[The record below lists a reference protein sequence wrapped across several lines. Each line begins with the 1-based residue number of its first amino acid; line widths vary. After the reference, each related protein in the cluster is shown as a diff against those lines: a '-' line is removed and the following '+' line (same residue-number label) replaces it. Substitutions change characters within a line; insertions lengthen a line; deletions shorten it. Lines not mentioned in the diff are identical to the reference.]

1 MAKPYLD
8 INGQIQNLTE
18 AKGLII
24 NDIPFA
30 RQKPSD
36 ISYLSLIGGYKV
48 PFFNGISHKY
58 VPGSTFE
65 DIVALYE
72 FDKSLRLLTFGYI
85 TSVEEKLRQKI
96 VDAFCGRFG
105 ELQSAFLNPANYRS
119 EPSYSH
125 SHTVSGLVNKFLKSA
140 VSDKDH
146 AYVIHQRN
154 HYHNVPLWTVVKVV
168 TFGTLSKMYSVLQYP
183 QRIQIARSFLYPSDR
198 QLEKAVDCMTYF
210 RNICAHNERLYSFKL
225 NQRSFM
231 YRDPEITLTKCMKP
245 YCHVRCLCV

>member
-1 MAKPYLD
+1 M
-8 INGQIQNLTE
+8 
-18 AKGLII
+18 
-24 NDIPFA
+24 
-30 RQKPSD
+30 
-36 ISYLSLIGGYKV
+36 
-48 PFFNGISHKY
+48 
-58 VPGSTFE
+58 
-65 DIVALYE
+65 
-72 FDKSLRLLTFGYI
+72 
-85 TSVEEKLRQKI
+85 EEKLRQQI

-119 EPSYSH
+119 EPSY

-225 NQRSFM
+225 NQRSFPDTTLHSKLSIPQKGNEYIFGKKDYFALGIALRYTLPHNEFLSYKRSLKRLISGYSKKANYSLLPDLLNAM
-231 YRDPEITLTKCMKP
+231 GFPLNWEKITTYNP
-245 YCHVRCLCV
+245 